1 MKPMV
6 ELAFFVMFDI
16 CVLYLRSKKLKEEEL
31 DLLIKT
37 IDQEKKDV

>member
-1 MKPMV
+1 MV
-6 ELAFFVMFDI
+6 ELAFFVMFDM
-16 CVLYLRSKKLKEEEL
+16 CVLHLRSSDIKSKEEEL